1 MSHIS
6 ADLSHSVNHLVSY
19 AEPILARFGYPG
31 IFVANFADGVGIP
44 LPGQTLLMVG
54 ALMAAHGHFNIALV
68 VLLALLAS
76 TLGACLGYWIGRN
89 GGRVL
94 LQKARVSPRRLQR
107 VEDFFSRY
115 GSFLVLLSR
124 FVDGFRQLTPIVAG
138 SMGMSWWRFFVATF
152 VGSVL
157 WVSVWG
163 VGVYLLGRDFHEIL
177 TGLRHFAPYQWLASG
192 VAVVSLIGWLV
203 YRQRA
208 D

>member
-1 MSHIS
+1 MQACREDRQCRCDCDIALDQCVDEFSYSRIVQVHQPDSIS
-6 ADLSHSVNHLVSY
+6 
-19 AEPILARFGYPG
+19 
-31 IFVANFADGVGIP
+31 
-44 LPGQTLLMVG
+44 
-54 ALMAAHGHFNIALV
+54 ALV

-94 LQKARVSPRRLQR
+94 LQKARVSPQRLQR

-163 VGVYLLGRDFHEIL
+163 IGVYLLGLERNPDDALLHN
-177 TGLRHFAPYQWLASG
+177 GLGHWLALAG
-192 VAVVSLIGWLV
+192 ETWGAACCDPAGWPPGPVL
-203 YRQRA
+203 RRGP
-208 D
+208 